1 MILRNVTR
9 RPLRAG
15 LTVAGMALAIAVVV
29 LGSSVTD
36 AVHRAEDVQFQAAQ
50 REDVAVNLSHLRPL
64 HTVRAFAGLPGVR
77 RAEPYRAVPARV
89 GASGTAEDVIL
100 LGLPD
105 GGNLRYATGSK
116 YERASLVPNAAFVT
130 TWLGKKLGLSR
141 GDLLIVE
148 IREGRRRTITARI
161 AGFVDEPLGKTIYM
175 EIGGLDR
182 LLGEPETYSGVNL
195 LVDPAHER
203 LLHATLKRTSEIVA
217 VATRRGTLANFRGMS
232 ETVVTFVEQIEVI
245 FAVIIAFGVVYN
257 SARIA
262 LAERTRELATLRVLG
277 FTRAEISA
285 ILLGEIAT
293 LAVFAIPLGLVI
305 GYGLAGLVTSS
316 LSSSSMHFPL
326 VVDRSTFVFAVVVFA
341 LASLV
346 SALVVRRRLD
356 ALELVAVLKARE

>member
-1 MILRNVTR
+1 
-9 RPLRAG
+9 
-15 LTVAGMALAIAVVV
+15 
-29 LGSSVTD
+29 
-36 AVHRAEDVQFQAAQ
+36 
-50 REDVAVNLSHLRPL
+50 
-64 HTVRAFAGLPGVR
+64 
-77 RAEPYRAVPARV
+77 
-89 GASGTAEDVIL
+89 
-100 LGLPD
+100 
-105 GGNLRYATGSK
+105 
-116 YERASLVPNAAFVT
+116 VPNAAFVT